1 MNHPNHE
8 EWMAYLYKELGR
20 KRQAELK
27 EHLKQCSQCQAD
39 VTTWRSVMTE
49 LDRWQLPQQ
58 RRGASK
64 VRWDIKWAARWTA
77 AAVLLIFAGYAVG
90 RVTVASPPDVEQLH
104 QALETSLKSS
114 LEPAIRQNVVED
126 LNRDWRLALAGSY
139 LRLKDELGEQFRR
152 ELNAYALHTLA
163 ASNSLTNELLTEL
176 IDAINTA
183 QAQDRRWV
191 AAAIEQ
197 IEWNRLRDK
206 SQFINGL
213 EVLAAETGDELLRTR
228 QDFAKLLV
236 YTEPYSVVPD
246 ESENLNNLNERSE
259 K

>member
-27 EHLKQCSQCQAD
+27 KHLKQCSQCQAD
-39 VTTWRSVMTE
+39 VTTWRSVIRE
-49 LDRWQLPQQ
+49 LNRWQLPQH
-58 RRGASK
+58 RDISRT
-64 VRWDIKWAARWTA
+64 RWAIRWTA
-77 AAVLLIFAGYAVG
+77 AAVLLLVAGYAIGHIVEP
-90 RVTVASPPDVEQLH
+90 RPPDVEQLH
-104 QALETSLKSS
+104 QALETSLKST
-114 LEPAIRQNVVED
+114 LEPAILQNVVEQ

-176 IDAINTA
+176 IEAINTA

-213 EVLAAETGDELLRTR
+213 EMLAAETGDELLRTR

>member
-39 VTTWRSVMTE
+39 VTGWRSAMTE

-90 RVTVASPPDVEQLH
+90 RVTVASPPDVEQLR
-104 QALETSLKSS
+104 TSLEAS
-114 LEPAIRQNVVED
+114 LEPAIRQNVIRE

-139 LRLKDELGEQFRR
+139 LRLKDELGEQFHR

-183 QAQDRRWV
+183 QAQDRHWV
-191 AAAIEQ
+191 AAALEQ
-197 IEWNRLRDK
+197 TELNRLRDK

-213 EVLAAETGDELLRTR
+213 EMLAAETGDELLRTR

-236 YTEPYSVVPD
+236 YTQPSDSVPN
-246 ESENLNNLNERSE
+246 ESKNLNNLGERSE

>member
-1 MNHPNHE
+1 MNHPNRE

-39 VTTWRSVMTE
+39 VTVWRSVMKG
-49 LDRWQLPQQ
+49 LDGWRLPQQ
-58 RRGASK
+58 HRGTS
-64 VRWDIKWAARWTA
+64 RLGWSIRWTA
-77 AAVLLIFAGYAVG
+77 AAVLLLVAGYAIGHIVEP
-90 RVTVASPPDVEQLH
+90 RPPDVAQLR
-104 QALETSLKSS
+104 TSLEAS
-114 LEPAIRQNVVED
+114 LEPAIRQNVVEQ

-139 LRLKDELGEQFRR
+139 LRLRDELSEQFRR

-163 ASNSLTNELLTEL
+163 ASNAVTNELLTEL
-176 IDAINTA
+176 IEAINTA
-183 QAQDRRWV
+183 QAQDRQWV
-191 AAAIEQ
+191 AAALEQ
-197 IEWNRLRDK
+197 TEWNRLRDK

-213 EVLAAETGDELLRTR
+213 ETLAAETGDELLRTR

-246 ESENLNNLNERSE
+246 ESENSNNLNERSE

>member
-20 KRQAELK
+20 KRQTELK

-39 VTTWRSVMTE
+39 VTTWRSVMKE
-49 LDRWQLPQQ
+49 LDRWKLPQQ
-58 RRGASK
+58 QRGVSRP
-64 VRWDIKWAARWTA
+64 RWDIRWAARWTA

-90 RVTVASPPDVEQLH
+90 RVTVAAPPDVEQL
-104 QALETSLKSS
+104 QLSLATS
-114 LEPAIRQNVVED
+114 LEPAIRQNVIRE

-139 LRLKDELGEQFRR
+139 LRLKDELSDQFHR
-152 ELNAYALHTLA
+152 ELNAYAVHTFA
-163 ASNSLTNELLTEL
+163 ASNAVTNELLTEL

-197 IEWNRLRDK
+197 IEWNRLWDK
-206 SQFINGL
+206 SQFINDL
-213 EVLAAETGDELLRTR
+213 ETLAAETDNELLRTR
-228 QDFAKLLV
+228 QDLAQLLV
-236 YTEPYSVVPD
+236 YTQPGDLVPY
-246 ESENLNNLNERSE
+246 EFENLNNLNERSE